1 MKLKYIFTILA
12 AAAMFASC
20 NKEDII
26 TYDNNTRYLSFA
38 TSEVEVSF
46 SRYPGETTIQY
57 PVVVNSTGY
66 SEKDM
71 AYTISVVADSTTAQS
86 SDYAMPSTFTM
97 PAKAVADTFY
107 VSLNYTE
114 KLDTETMRLGLKIEP
129 NENFLEGATSARMID
144 IYFNNALA
152 KPSWWTSSV
161 TSYYL
166 GTYSDLKYKYFLQ
179 VTKVDLDETASTSV
193 IRHYSLIFKAWL
205 AEQAAA
211 GNTITEANGT
221 PMTVPAGGK

>member
-12 AAAMFASC
+12 AAATFASC
-20 NKEDII
+20 DKDEII
-26 TYDNNTRYLSFA
+26 TYDNSTRYLSFA
-38 TSEVEVSF
+38 SSEVEISF
-46 SRYPGETTIQY
+46 TIYPGETTIQY
-57 PVVVNSTGY
+57 PVIVKSSGY
-66 SEKDM
+66 SESDM
-71 AYTISVVADSTTAQS
+71 QYKISVVAENTTAQS
-86 SDYAMPSTFTM
+86 TDYSLPESFTM

-114 KLDTETMRLGLKIEP
+114 KLDTETMRLGLKIES
-129 NENFLEGATSARMID
+129 NENFQEGETDSRMFD

-179 VTKVDLDETASTSV
+179 ATKVNLDETASTSV
-193 IRHYSLIFKAWL
+193 IRHYALVFKAWL

-221 PMTVPAGGK
+221 PMTVVAGGK

>member
-20 NKEDII
+20 NQEDII

-86 SDYAMPSTFTM
+86 TDYAMPSTFTM

-129 NENFLEGATSARMID
+129 NENFLEGATSSRMID

>member
-12 AAAMFASC
+12 AAATFTGC

-26 TYDNNTRYLSFA
+26 TYDNSTRYLSFA
-38 TSEVEVSF
+38 SSQVEISF
-46 SRYPGETTIQY
+46 SRFPGESTIQY
-57 PVVVNSTGY
+57 PVVVESTGY
-66 SEKDM
+66 SENDLTYK
-71 AYTISVVADSTTAQS
+71 ISVVADSTTAQS
-86 SDYAMPSTFTM
+86 TDYAMPASFTM
-97 PAKAVADTFY
+97 PAQAVADTFY
-107 VSLNYTE
+107 VSLNYSE
-114 KLDTETMRLGLKIEP
+114 KLDTETMRLALKVEA
-129 NENFLEGATSARMID
+129 NENFLEGETSARMID

-152 KPSWWTSSV
+152 KPAWWTSSV

-179 VTKVDLDETASTSV
+179 VTKVDLDETANTSI
-193 IRHYSLIFKAWL
+193 IRHYALIFKAWL
-205 AEQAAA
+205 AEQDAA

>member
-12 AAAMFASC
+12 AAATFASC

-26 TYDNNTRYLSFA
+26 TYDNSTRYLSFA
-38 TSEVEVSF
+38 SSQVEISF
-46 SRYPGETTIQY
+46 SRYPGETTVQY
-57 PVVVNSTGY
+57 PIVVNSTGY
-66 SEKDM
+66 SENDQN
-71 AYTISVVADSTTAQS
+71 YTISVVADSTTAQS
-86 SDYAMPSTFTM
+86 TDYTLPSSFTM

-107 VSLNYTE
+107 VSLNYTD
-114 KLDTETMRLGLKIEP
+114 KLDAETMRLALKIEA
-129 NENFLEGATSARMID
+129 NENFLEGETSARMID
-144 IYFNNALA
+144 IYFNNKLA
-152 KPSWWTSSV
+152 KPAWWTSSV

-179 VTKVDLDETASTSV
+179 VTKVDLDETASTSI
-193 IRHYSLIFKAWL
+193 IRHYALIFKAWL
-205 AEQAAA
+205 AEQDAA

>member
-1 MKLKYIFTILA
+1 MKLKHIFTILA
-12 AAAMFASC
+12 AAATFAGC
-20 NKEDII
+20 EKEGII

-38 TSEVEVSF
+38 SKEVEVSF
-46 SRYPGETTIQY
+46 TKYPGETTIQY

-66 SEKDM
+66 SEKEQT
-71 AYTISVVADSTTAQS
+71 YKISVVAENTTAQA
-86 SDYAMPSTFTM
+86 SDYTMPATFTM

-107 VSLNYTE
+107 VSLNYSE
-114 KLDTETMRLGLKIEP
+114 KLDTETMRLGLKIEA
-129 NENFLEGATSARMID
+129 NENFLEGEVASRMYD
-144 IYFNNALA
+144 LYFNNKLA
-152 KPSWWTSSV
+152 KPAWWTSSV

-179 VTKVDLDETASTSV
+179 VTKVDLNESSSTSE

-205 AEQAAA
+205 AEQDAA
-211 GNTITEANGT
+211 GNTVTEANGT